1 MNIFSIKVP
10 KSDNMI
16 EKIENFLKN
25 SSKEKINVD
34 ISNLNLIDASRMAL
48 LSSARFFAKY
58 PDKKICWSVKDEETK
73 RTISNLMLKNMELE
87 IKDNTIAD
95 KVYSVQ

>member
-1 MNIFSIKVP
+1 MNIFSIKVL
-10 KSDNMI
+10 KSNNMI

-25 SSKEKINVD
+25 SPRQKVDVD
-34 ISNLNLIDASRMAL
+34 ISDLNLIDASRVAL
-48 LSSARFFAKY
+48 LSSVRFFATY

-87 IKDNTIAD
+87 IKDNTTAE
-95 KVYSVQ
+95 KVYSIR